1 MNCTT
6 CYIAKDIFE
15 SKLKLISKLVRV
27 LNMNCYYETVVNTM
41 SHLEKFNTIVA
52 VSFSNSTCIS
62 TLPCTDRK
70 LTEIVL

>member
-1 MNCTT
+1 MKYTT
-6 CYIAKDIFE
+6 CYQKT
-15 SKLKLISKLVRV
+15 LIRV
-27 LNMNCYYETVVNTM
+27 QVKINPKANRIYMNCYYETVVNTM
-41 SHLEKFNTIVA
+41 WHLEKFNTIVA